1 MAGSPV
7 LEELVPS
14 HPAVSVHAL
23 LMHSL
28 THSFAHSF
36 IHSFAHSFTHSLTY
50 LFTHSL
56 TCSFKSGL
64 LVALHVPHTLLATG
78 NTN

>member
-7 LEELVPS
+7 LEELLPS

-28 THSFAHSF
+28 TRSFAHSL
-36 IHSFAHSFTHSLTY
+36 THSLTY

-56 TCSFKSGL
+56 TRSFKSGL
-64 LVALHVPHTLLATG
+64 LVALHVPHTLLATV